1 MKIEVLYPELCNLFA
16 DNANVAY
23 LRRCLPQA
31 EFVETSRTAVPLFV
45 SERPAL
51 IYLGSMTESAQEK
64 VIRAPRPYRQ
74 RLLELIE
81 DGAVVLATGN
91 SLEVFGQCI
100 ENEDGSKIEGLGIF
114 PTTARRRMFKRYNG
128 LVLGRFEGMKIV
140 GFKSQ
145 FSDSVGDVS
154 AYPFIEVIRGRG
166 LYEGCPFEGL
176 KWNNFM
182 GTYLLGPFLVMNPPF
197 TQYLMRLISAEEFA
211 LPFQEVAMRAY
222 EDRVREFEDPR
233 RKVHL

>member
-23 LRRCLPQA
+23 LQRCLPQA

-64 VIRAPRPYRQ
+64 VIRALRPYRQ

-91 SLEVFGQCI
+91 SLEVFGQYI

-114 PTTARRRMFKRYNG
+114 PTTAQRRMFKR
-128 LVLGRFEGMKIV
+128 
-140 GFKSQ
+140 
-145 FSDSVGDVS
+145 
-154 AYPFIEVIRGRG
+154 
-166 LYEGCPFEGL
+166 
-176 KWNNFM
+176 
-182 GTYLLGPFLVMNPPF
+182 
-197 TQYLMRLISAEEFA
+197 
-211 LPFQEVAMRAY
+211 
-222 EDRVREFEDPR
+222 
-233 RKVHL
+233 